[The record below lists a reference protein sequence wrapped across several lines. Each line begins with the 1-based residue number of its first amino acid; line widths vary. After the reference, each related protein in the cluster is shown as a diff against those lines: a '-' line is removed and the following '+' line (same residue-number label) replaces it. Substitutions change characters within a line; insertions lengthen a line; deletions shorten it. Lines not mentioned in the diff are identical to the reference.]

1 MTPINFHKKEKPLT
15 SLASMGGGATGMA
28 HAGLAE
34 KIYLD
39 DIFKTSLY
47 IGNESTKTVTTGID
61 ITEDGGMVWGK
72 SRGGAHAPFF
82 YDTERGVE
90 KYIRGD
96 VWSGEVTLSSGL
108 TGFTSSGFTLG
119 SHVGM
124 NDDVKNAAWTFKK
137 TPGFFDVVKYT
148 GNGVRGRQI
157 AHSLGCQPGLILIK
171 FLGGNQDWCVYHSS
185 EGATKFAN
193 MNNVNVFGTAGLARF
208 NNTEPTAT
216 HFTVGEDSEVNGGG
230 DYIAYLFAGGDS
242 TAATARSV
250 DLDGAGDALITSAS
264 SDYSFGTGDFT
275 VEHWI
280 YPRDLSYV
288 QQTLDTRTAS
298 YNNNN
303 QWCTYIDTD
312 GKYKFFMGADRIES
326 DYSLVRK
333 QWHHIAISRNSGR
346 TYMFIN
352 GVQQTQIWN
361 DSTNYTTDKMTF
373 GGHGPDPGNYSV
385 DAIYSQVRVVKG
397 QAVYTGCFIPP
408 KKPLTTTSQG
418 ATATNVKLLCC
429 QNTTPTGSTVG
440 TVVAHTAGNTNP
452 TASTDSPFDDSGAF
466 VFGENRDQNIVK
478 CGKYQGNGVANSI
491 HIDCGW
497 EPQWLLIKKATGQE
511 NWLMLDCMRGISN
524 RGGNVGDKYLT
535 ANQATVEADYDFVS
549 LTPTGFKLTVVEGHT
564 NSTNADYVYMAIRRS
579 DGYVGKPAEVGTDV
593 FAIDSRNSSQSAK
606 PAFDANFPP
615 DFTWLKK
622 PTVTE
627 DWFVNSRSRW
637 SQYWLMNERNPKSNT
652 TYMTYD
658 YSKGMGNA
666 GLDATYWTWMWK
678 RHAGFDVVSTE
689 PGTGSGMNIRHSL
702 GKVPEMIWTKKINT
716 SNWSGNSN
724 ENYLLDYWFVWHKDF
739 HATNNVGYLNN
750 DNSGGYAM
758 VKPEDGGA
766 TSVSTAFHSNITY
779 TGDENLMMFFAS
791 VDGICKVGSYAGAN
805 SQQTI
810 TTGFQPRFV
819 IIKSTSASRNW
830 VTLDTARGWAAGN
843 DQELNLNKSDSQG
856 NSYDFGAPTATGFT
870 VNYFGGS
877 DDVNV
882 SGKSYIYYAHA

>member
-1 MTPINFHKKEKPLT
+1 MDPITQAFIQGAAGASGDATYVDDVFSTTP
-15 SLASMGGGATGMA
+15 
-28 HAGLAE
+28 
-34 KIYLD
+34 
-39 DIFKTSLY
+39 Y

-61 ITEDGGMVWGK
+61 LTEDGGMVWGK
-72 SRGGAHAPFF
+72 SRAGAHAPFF
-82 YDTERGVE
+82 YDTERGVQ

-96 VWSGEVTLSSGL
+96 VWSGEVTLSTGL
-108 TGFTSSGFTLG
+108 TGFTSTGFTLG

-124 NDDVKNAAWTFKK
+124 NDDVTNTAFSFKK

-157 AHSLGCQPGLILIK
+157 AHSLKCKPGLILIK
-171 FLGGNQDWCVYHSS
+171 FLGGNQNWCVYHKS
-185 EGATKFAN
+185 EGATEYAN
-193 MNNVNVFGTAGLARF
+193 LNNVNAFGTATVTRF

-242 TAATARSV
+242 TAA
-250 DLDGAGDALITSAS
+250 GAHSIYYPSASGTVRRILCGDASNKTA
-264 SDYSFGTGDFT
+264 DFNFGTGDLT
-275 VEHWI
+275 IECWI
-280 YPRDLSYV
+280 KCSGTQGTYPRVVAIGPQWEAEMAAIQWDH
-288 QQTLDTRTAS
+288 DNTANRVS
-298 YNNNN
+298 FYCYNHSSSTTAPLLKSETKSFNG
-303 QWCTYIDTD
+303 D
-312 GKYKFFMGADRIES
+312 G
-326 DYSLVRK
+326 
-333 QWHHIAISRNSGR
+333 QWHHVAVSRNGDTWRLFVDGYLENTATWSGSP
-346 TYMFIN
+346 TSA
-352 GVQQTQIWN
+352 
-361 DSTNYTTDKMTF
+361 DSYCTIGNTPGTATTAWF
-373 GGHGPDPGNYSV
+373 GGYISN
-385 DAIYSQVRVVKG
+385 VRIVKG
-397 QAVYTGCFIPP
+397 TAVYTSSFRVPIE
-408 KKPLTTTSQG
+408 PLKNI
-418 ATATNVKLLCC
+418 TNTKLLCC
-429 QNTTPTGSTVG
+429 NNLSGTAATVTPIALTETNIMQNQ
-440 TVVAHTAGNTNP
+440 
-452 TASTDSPFDDSGAF
+452 TDNPFDDSGAF

-478 CGKYQGNGVANSI
+478 CGSYIGNGTANSI

-497 EPQWLLIKKATGQE
+497 EPQWLLIKKASSNE
-511 NWLMLDCMRGISN
+511 NWLMLDCMRGLAN

-535 ANQATVEADYDFVS
+535 ANQATVEAEYDFVS

-564 NSTNADYVYMAIRRS
+564 NSSGADYVYMVIRRS

-606 PAFDANFPP
+606 PAFDANFPV

-637 SQYWLMNERNPKSNT
+637 SQYLLMNQRNSITNT

-666 GLDATYWTWMWK
+666 GFDAPYWTWMWK
-678 RHAGFDVVSTE
+678 RHAGFDVVSTD
-689 PGTGSGMNIRHSL
+689 PGTGSGMNIKHSL

-724 ENYLLDYWFVWHKDF
+724 DNYILDNWFVWHKDYD
-739 HATNNVGYLNN
+739 AVNNVGYLNK
-750 DNSGGYAM
+750 DTAGGYAM
-758 VKPEDGGA
+758 VKTEAGGA
-766 TSVSTAFHSNITY
+766 NSVSVGFHSNITY